1 IAGQAGLAGHVKVG
15 SRAVVGAQAG
25 VTKDIPEGQIV
36 LGSPAIDA
44 RQARKSLT
52 LIDSLPE
59 FKRAIAAHEKR
70 LRRVEEKAGVP
81 LEQREDEMAD

>member
-1 IAGQAGLAGHVKVG
+1 MGDYVTIAGQAGLAGHLKVG
-15 SRAVVGAQAG
+15 SRVVVGAQSG
-25 VTKDIPEGQIV
+25 VTKDVPEGQIV

-59 FKRAIAAHEKR
+59 FKKAIAAHEKR
-70 LRRVEEKAGVP
+70 LAKLEVEDAAQP
-81 LEQREDEMAD
+81 